1 MIKINEIKLHRF
13 RKHGFHKYNTEQKSK
28 LHKNVYGVIYFYD
41 TIMFYSLHVVK
52 V

>member
-13 RKHGFHKYNTEQKSK
+13 RKHGSHKYNIEQKSK
-28 LHKNVYGVIYFYD
+28 LYKNVYGVIYFSD
-41 TIMFYSLHVVK
+41 TIIFYSLHVVK